1 MAAPRRL
8 YAAELPPAG
17 GPCALDAEA
26 AHHARVLRLEVG
38 DAVTLFDGRGREC
51 DARLVAID
59 ADGLRCEAGLPRE
72 TATLTR
78 RVILIQCLPK
88 GDKLEAI
95 VRMAT
100 ELGVAEIALAHGARS
115 VARPDPKRAEA
126 QRERLE
132 RIAREAARQSA
143 QAALPEIGAPVTLR
157 EAAARA
163 PATALRLALVP
174 GAWSSLAATL
184 ASTPADA
191 EIWLVV
197 GPEGGLAPDELA
209 ALEALGFERAGLG
222 PTTLRV
228 ETAAP
233 VAVALARMVNALT
246 P

>member
-1 MAAPRRL
+1 MAAQRRL
-8 YAAELPPAG
+8 HAPSLPEAG
-17 GPCALDAEA
+17 GPCLLGAEA
-26 AHHARVLRLEVG
+26 AHHARVLRLAVG
-38 DAVTLFDGRGREC
+38 DAVTLFDGHGREC

-59 ADGLRCEAGLPRE
+59 ADGLRCEAGVPRE
-72 TATLTR
+72 ARDLTR

-88 GDKLEAI
+88 GDKIEAI

-115 VARPDPKRAEA
+115 VARPDAKRAEA

-132 RIAREAARQSA
+132 RIAQEAARQSG
-143 QAALPEIGAPVTLR
+143 QATLPAIAAPIALR

-174 GAWSSLAATL
+174 GAETPLATRL
-184 ASTPADA
+184 ARVPDDA

-197 GPEGGLAPDELA
+197 GPEGGLAPDESA
-209 ALEALGFERAGLG
+209 ALEALGFTRAGLG
-222 PTTLRV
+222 PSTLRV